1 MDKNLFDISTNI
13 ENALHD
19 GQPIVGLET
28 TIISHG
34 MPYPENVRTA
44 LEVEKIIR
52 DYGCEPMT
60 IGIVNGKIKCGLSND
75 DIEMFASSKNITKCT
90 QRDISSSI
98 NKKMNSALTVG
109 ACLFVLKQLGVDVLV
124 TGGIGGVSRNAYKDF
139 DISADL
145 VALSEHEKI
154 VVCSGMKAFMG
165 IKETLEFLETHSVLV
180 CVYKSDTLP
189 LFYSRSSKIKS
200 ENIIHSSSEIIDIF
214 KVNKKLNLEKS
225 LLLCNPIEEEH
236 SIDFNYLEQIIKQ
249 SISSSEEKGIFGKDL
264 TPYILSEIS
273 SNTGGKTLL
282 ANIELIK
289 SNAKLGAEISL
300 NLHSN

>member
-1 MDKNLFDISTNI
+1 MDKNLFDISENI
-13 ENALHD
+13 ENALD
-19 GQPIVGLET
+19 NGKPIVGLET

-44 LEVEKIIR
+44 LEVEKIIK
-52 DYGCEPMT
+52 DNGCEPMT

-75 DIEMFASSKNITKCT
+75 EIEMFASSNEITKCT

-98 NKKMNSALTVG
+98 NTKMNSALTVG
-109 ACLFVLKQLGVDVLV
+109 ACLFVLQKLGIDVLV
-124 TGGIGGVSRNAYKDF
+124 TGGIGGVSRNASKDF

-165 IKETLEFLETHSVLV
+165 IKETLEFLETHSVFV
-180 CVYKSDTLP
+180 CVYNSDTLP

-200 ENIIHSSSEIIDIF
+200 ENIIHNSSEIIDIF
-214 KVNKKLNLEKS
+214 KVNKQLNLGKS
-225 LLLCNPIEEEH
+225 ILLCNPIEEEY

-249 SISSSEEKGIFGKDL
+249 SIYSSEEKGIFGKDL

-282 ANIELIK
+282 SNIELIK

-300 NLHSN
+300 NLNSN

>member
-1 MDKNLFDISTNI
+1 MDKNLFDISENI
-13 ENALHD
+13 EIALHN
-19 GQPIVGLET
+19 GKPIVGLET

-44 LEVEKIIR
+44 LEVEKIIK
-52 DYGCEPMT
+52 DNGCEPMT

-75 DIEMFASSKNITKCT
+75 EIEMFASSNEITKCT

-98 NKKMNSALTVG
+98 NTKMNSALTVG
-109 ACLFVLKQLGVDVLV
+109 ACLFVLQKLGIDVLV
-124 TGGIGGVSRNAYKDF
+124 TGGIGGVSRNASKDF

-165 IKETLEFLETHSVLV
+165 IKETLEFLETHSVFV
-180 CVYKSDTLP
+180 CVYNSDTLP

-225 LLLCNPIEEEH
+225 LLLCNPIEEEY

-249 SISSSEEKGIFGKDL
+249 SIYSSEEKGIFGKDL

-282 ANIELIK
+282 SNIELIK

-300 NLHSN
+300 NLNSN

>member
-1 MDKNLFDISTNI
+1 MDKNLFDISENI
-13 ENALHD
+13 ENALD
-19 GQPIVGLET
+19 NGKPIVGLET

-44 LEVEKIIR
+44 LEVEKIIK
-52 DYGCEPMT
+52 DNGCEPMT
-60 IGIVNGKIKCGLSND
+60 IGIVNGKIKCGISND
-75 DIEMFASSKNITKCT
+75 EIEMFASSNEITKCT

-98 NKKMNSALTVG
+98 NTKMNSALTVG
-109 ACLFVLKQLGVDVLV
+109 ACLFVLQKLGIDVLV
-124 TGGIGGVSRNAYKDF
+124 TGGIGGVSRNASKDF

-165 IKETLEFLETHSVLV
+165 IKETLEFLETHSVFV
-180 CVYKSDTLP
+180 CVYNSDTLP

-200 ENIIHSSSEIIDIF
+200 ENIIHNSSEIIDIF
-214 KVNKKLNLEKS
+214 KVNKQLNLGKS
-225 LLLCNPIEEEH
+225 ILLCNPIEEEY

-249 SISSSEEKGIFGKDL
+249 SIYSSEEKGIFGKDL

-282 ANIELIK
+282 SNIELIK

-300 NLHSN
+300 NLNSN